1 MRGAESGAFTLPRSN
16 MWPGA
21 WFEEQ
26 FFSMKI
32 CPNLFFLSFPR
43 DFVEESDHAQLSF
56 ETLWFLS
63 TIRAPHIA
71 WPYYSLSFFEH
82 PTYPAADIVV
92 LLIAPYE
99 TWVMIWGAIF
109 LHENLSKSFSPLFSS
124 CWRVRT
130 CAIFL
135 WNAMIFVHYLTHIN
149 SYFWADLLCDRKTT
163 HYQFWLR

>member
-109 LHENLSKSFSPLFSS
+109 LHENQSKYFSSLFSS
-124 CWRVRT
+124 WHYYPLKCYDF
-130 CAIFL
+130 CSL
-135 WNAMIFVHYLTHIN
+135 FVHRTSIHT
-149 SYFWADLLCDRKTT
+149 FEPT
-163 HYQFWLR
+163 

>member
-99 TWVMIWGAIF
+99 TWVMIWGAIC
-109 LHENLSKSFSPLFSS
+109 LHENLSKSFSSLFSS
-124 CWRVRT
+124 WLCWRVRK
-130 CAIFL
+130 CAIIL
-135 WNAMIFVHYLTHIN
+135 WNAMIFVHYLCTPHQFI
-149 SYFWADLLCDRKTT
+149 LLSRPNCDRKNT
-163 HYQFWLR
+163 HY